1 MNFELDAKIKLARQ
15 PIGELEAVRDTKTLA
30 FKLETEKMF
39 KLEKPL
45 IESLNKSINLSEAIK
60 ASFEGLGLRGQD
72 LKSPALFYVPF
83 YVVCYEMGLS
93 RRYLIVPPS
102 TITDID
108 FSTRFKGALG
118 RSKLKDLF
126 TPRFKAISDL
136 VGSVQGLTKQNSLFE
151 NQLYDLGQKNNFLKN
166 SSYSESIQKGLVY
179 LNHQGWLSDKEQQ
192 VLSNRLL
199 A

>member
-1 MNFELDAKIKLARQ
+1 M
-15 PIGELEAVRDTKTLA
+15 
-30 FKLETEKMF
+30 
-39 KLEKPL
+39 
-45 IESLNKSINLSEAIK
+45 
-60 ASFEGLGLRGQD
+60 
-72 LKSPALFYVPF
+72 KSPALFYVPF

-102 TITDID
+102 TITDVD

-118 RSKLKDLF
+118 MSKLKDLF

-136 VGSVQGLTKQNSLFE
+136 VDSVQELTKQNSLFE

-166 SSYSESIQKGLVY
+166 SSYWKAS
-179 LNHQGWLSDKEQQ
+179 
-192 VLSNRLL
+192 RR